1 MKGENK
7 MAEVEY
13 AGVKV
18 GGSKLLLIIP
28 LLGTIVGGLW
38 GGFELY
44 NRLMDA
50 EKKISA
56 LQPQAI
62 LSEVAR
68 MESVF
73 DFIKEDLEKQI
84 QDIQG
89 DVDDAEDLAEE
100 TEDLAKEI
108 EDDAA
113 DAQKELRDAVYEM
126 EKEMQSRFKE
136 MDTDIRDMRSD
147 LEDRIQQILENP
159 LNDVE

>member
-50 EKKISA
+50 EEKISA

-62 LSEVAR
+62 LAEVER

-73 DFIKEDLEKQI
+73 NFIKEDLEGQI
-84 QDIQG
+84 EDIEK
-89 DVDDAEDLAEE
+89 DTDDAEDLVE
-100 TEDLAKEI
+100 EI
-108 EDDAA
+108 EDESAEL
-113 DAQKELRDAVYEM
+113 QRELRDAVYDM
-126 EKEMQSRFKE
+126 EREMQERFKE
-136 MDTDIRDMRSD
+136 MDGDIREMRSD
-147 LEDRIQQILENP
+147 LEERIQEILENP

>member
-1 MKGENK
+1 

-28 LLGTIVGGLW
+28 LLGTLIGGLW

-44 NRLMDA
+44 NRLIDA
-50 EKKISA
+50 EQKISA

-62 LSEVAR
+62 MAEVQR

-73 DFIKEDLEKQI
+73 NFIKEDLEGQI
-84 QDIQG
+84 EDIEK
-89 DVDDAEDLAEE
+89 DTNDAEDLVE
-100 TEDLAKEI
+100 EI
-108 EDDAA
+108 EDDSAEL
-113 DAQKELRDAVYEM
+113 QRELRDAVYEM
-126 EKEMQSRFKE
+126 EREVQDRLQE
-136 MDTDIRDMRSD
+136 MDEDIRNMRSD
-147 LEDRIQQILENP
+147 LEERIQEILENP

>member
-18 GGSKLLLIIP
+18 GGSKLLLILP

-50 EKKISA
+50 EEKISA

-62 LSEVAR
+62 LNEVAR

-84 QDIQG
+84 EDIEK
-89 DVDDAEDLAEE
+89 DTNDAEDLVE
-100 TEDLAKEI
+100 EI
-108 EDDAA
+108 EDESA
-113 DAQKELRDAVYEM
+113 DLQRELRDAVYDM
-126 EKEMQSRFKE
+126 EREMQERLKE
-136 MDTDIRDMRSD
+136 MDEDIRDMRSD
-147 LEDRIQQILENP
+147 LEERIQEILENP

>member
-18 GGSKLLLIIP
+18 GGSKLLLILP

-50 EKKISA
+50 EEKISA
-56 LQPQAI
+56 LQPKAI

-73 DFIKEDLEKQI
+73 NFIKEDLEGQI
-84 QDIQG
+84 EDIEK
-89 DVDDAEDLAEE
+89 DTNDAEDLVE
-100 TEDLAKEI
+100 EI
-108 EDDAA
+108 EDESAEL
-113 DAQKELRDAVYEM
+113 QRELRDSVYDM
-126 EKEMQSRFKE
+126 EREMQERFKE

-147 LEDRIQQILENP
+147 LEERIQEILENP

>member
-18 GGSKLLLIIP
+18 GGNKLLLILP
-28 LLGTIVGGLW
+28 LLGTIIGGLW

-50 EKKISA
+50 EEKISA
-56 LQPQAI
+56 LQPKAI

-73 DFIKEDLEKQI
+73 NFIKEDLEEQI
-84 QDIQG
+84 EDIEK
-89 DVDDAEDLAEE
+89 DTNEAEDLVE
-100 TEDLAKEI
+100 EI
-108 EDDAA
+108 EDESAKL
-113 DAQKELRDAVYEM
+113 QRELRDAVYEM
-126 EKEMQSRFKE
+126 EREMQERLKE
-136 MDTDIRDMRSD
+136 MDEDIRDMRSD
-147 LEDRIQQILENP
+147 LEERIQQILENP